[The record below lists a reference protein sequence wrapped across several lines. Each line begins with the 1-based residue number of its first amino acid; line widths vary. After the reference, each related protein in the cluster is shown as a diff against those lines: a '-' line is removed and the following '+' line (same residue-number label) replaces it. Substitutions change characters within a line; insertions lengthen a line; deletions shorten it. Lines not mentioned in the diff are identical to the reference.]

1 LIRWLIPP
9 KSPKVAKYIEAYW
22 YLEKSDDNTDVD
34 KPKLNPDPCAH
45 LIVSLPTQTFQ
56 YNLKSRVDSVTGTH
70 WLYPHCQ
77 TFELDHTQSFACI
90 GVKFKVGAIY
100 SLKTFNINS
109 AILDASAE
117 VAFNFIRGATSVSE
131 AQLLQNAQNNPDVCT
146 DKLDQL
152 LLPLIAHSHEDRH
165 SELTRRVIPLLA
177 STLINELADKL
188 NCSQR
193 TLERSFL
200 KVTGL
205 TLKQCQAMHRLET
218 ILEYLY
224 QRKHSDI
231 DWADIAYQF
240 GFSDQPHFIR
250 YLKQQ
255 INVTPKSYVQQR
267 GFTIDVYGGVVTK

>member
-1 LIRWLIPP
+1 
-9 KSPKVAKYIEAYW
+9 
-22 YLEKSDDNTDVD
+22 
-34 KPKLNPDPCAH
+34 
-45 LIVSLPTQTFQ
+45 
-56 YNLKSRVDSVTGTH
+56 
-70 WLYPHCQ
+70 
-77 TFELDHTQSFACI
+77 
-90 GVKFKVGAIY
+90 
-100 SLKTFNINS
+100 
-109 AILDASAE
+109 
-117 VAFNFIRGATSVSE
+117 
-131 AQLLQNAQNNPDVCT
+131 VCT